1 MQRNSKWLAGIV
13 LVLILVLPG
22 AGWAQV
28 ERLVL
33 GKGGLAWGSVA
44 EMSSGLEDTT
54 AAGSLQPRE
63 LDPEENILR
72 GPRGEKGEFTNVF
85 GKQWAIDQVPT
96 GMLNFELGVS
106 PRIYARFRPIAP
118 NIMDGDSTVSVGV
131 HIDIYS
137 IDLALPL
144 PVNRVVFYPPIKGRA
159 PALGSGNIKSVTG
172 RQDIIPLVPGE
183 LLKDQFPQGYEISAA
198 LEPQEHHLFGSYVWG
213 PYEILLAKTLYNTE
227 QITNVSF
234 PTQVVRFLRCFYP
247 LGGIL
252 SELEVYGEGFPAAT
266 QYRSQVIDMGK
277 PVNFGR
283 ILWGFTS
290 YRKEG
295 IDAEA
300 QLAPDAPVSLSVETR
315 SGTDD
320 TPLAYHVVTEIGKER
335 EVSQTEWARARQ
347 STNPGPG
354 DKGSVTE
361 DAAHWSFW
369 SSPYHTSGP
378 QLRSPDGRQYFQV
391 RFFME
396 STDIF
401 AYGRLDS
408 IAIEYA
414 PLLADR
420 VVGEVALRDQPH
432 PARGMVEVPIG
443 EDAIF
448 TYDVQT
454 AFSSSAQAGFDAIRL
469 TMPSAF
475 DFLGMEVGESLLPV
489 NPDSVRHGER
499 ELVVYFPSNRITQAD
514 NQPIRFTFRAA
525 VFDFSTS
532 FLGEVFEM
540 GGEKLP
546 QSIDPGDANPA
557 VSTDDIQVFAPIA
570 KLGVLSPLS
579 ATPSVVTPNGDGSND
594 RTAFSFTLL
603 GIETGEVEME
613 VYDLGGNKV
622 RTLVS
627 EPRGKGRHTI
637 QWEGEGEGGSV
648 VLPGIYLA
656 RVSVDTDIGTF
667 VRMRSI
673 AVVY

>member
-1 MQRNSKWLAGIV
+1 MALV
-13 LVLILVLPG
+13 LVLFLPD
-22 AGWAQV
+22 AGWAKV

-96 GMLNFELGVS
+96 GMLGFELGVT

-131 HIDIYS
+131 FIDTYS

-159 PALGSGNIKSVTG
+159 PALGTDYSKSVSGGG
-172 RQDIIPLVPGE
+172 RGIRPLVPGV

-198 LEPQEHHLFGSYVWG
+198 LEPQEHHLFGSYVEG

-227 QITNVSF
+227 QMANVTF
-234 PTQVVRFLRCFYP
+234 PTHVVRFLRCYFP

-283 ILWGFTS
+283 IMWGFTP

-295 IDAEA
+295 VNAEA

-335 EVSQTEWARARQ
+335 EVSESEWARARQ

-354 DKGSVTE
+354 DKGSVAE

-378 QLRSPDGRQYFQV
+378 QLRSPDGRQYVQV

-396 STDIF
+396 SAEIF

-432 PARGMVEVPIG
+432 PPRGMVEVPIG

-579 ATPSVVTPNGDGSND
+579 VTPSVVTPNGDGRND